1 MSTCTCTCIYV
12 NIRIGIHSIGKD
24 SDGHP
29 TLKTTGCS
37 LSVGSLS
44 VKFHGGAS
52 WLYNLFSGSI
62 ADSVKSSMQGQVGQ
76 RSKVKGHSSNN
87 LSSKFVVF
95 VYLFVDM

>member
-1 MSTCTCTCIYV
+1 MYKYIYMYMYMDIFEHV
-12 NIRIGIHSIGKD
+12 DWYPIGKD
-24 SDGHP
+24 NNDHP

-62 ADSVKSSMQGQVGQ
+62 ANSVKKSMQGQVGQ
-76 RSKVKGHSSNN
+76 RSKVK
-87 LSSKFVVF
+87 
-95 VYLFVDM
+95 

>member
-1 MSTCTCTCIYV
+1 MDWY
-12 NIRIGIHSIGKD
+12 SIGKD

-52 WLYNLFSGSI
+52 WLYNLFSDSI
-62 ADSVKSSMQGQVGQ
+62 ADSVKKSMQGQVGQ
-76 RSKVKGHSSNN
+76 RSKVMRVTDND
-87 LSSKFVVF
+87 LSSKLV
-95 VYLFVDM
+95 LFV